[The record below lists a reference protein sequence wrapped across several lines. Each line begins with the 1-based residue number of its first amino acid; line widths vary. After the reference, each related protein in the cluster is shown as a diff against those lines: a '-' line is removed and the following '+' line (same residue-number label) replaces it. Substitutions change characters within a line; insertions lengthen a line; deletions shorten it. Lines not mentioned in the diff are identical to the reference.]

1 VRGGFVVALLCAAPL
16 SIAQAQEVPDAGVSE
31 GAPAEGSAAPADAG
45 TGQAA
50 PPTAAAEAPP
60 AEPEIDLGELEKLS
74 LEELLEVKVVTG
86 KVAQR
91 AAEVPAVITVI
102 KAEEIQARGYQSLA
116 DVLREVPGFYDVSDL
131 TWHDVGI
138 RGINV
143 GPRSAGSLLKLM
155 IDGEP
160 VPYIPSDSNLF
171 GPELVPIEAVDH
183 IEIIRGPQSA
193 LYGANA
199 FLGVINVITRSGKSV
214 GGAQLTARGSLI
226 RTNGGGGGGTVMV
239 GHGDDNLDA
248 LVAVSGDWVDRSGLS
263 LPSTSPLLSSHPEQ
277 ASTQTAQDISRPK
290 SAIAHVTA
298 NHVLGGR
305 VTAWASIQNLDSA
318 NELND
323 LAPMSHGNHV
333 GRLDQRY
340 RLSYDVEPADSI
352 NIHLSGSYF
361 DTGTTGDERI
371 DLGRPNR
378 IYLPHQHASGFSLVG
393 EGTFR
398 PVSWLQLTG
407 GADLLVEQQQL
418 LSYDTLYTHDV
429 KRDDGSVQFASGT
442 LVPGAGSGATANFT
456 NVGLYLQGI
465 VHPTEAFGITGGARV
480 DVHNIYGV
488 QVSPRIGLVFA
499 PREKPLNLKLLF
511 GTSFKAPSADQL
523 YAQSVTTFDIQGN
536 PKLQPQ
542 NAQTLELA
550 AGWRFGDKGEVQ
562 GDLYLNHIN
571 GLVAYLQSGTVLL
584 AQNLS
589 DAWVAGGE
597 LEGRYRVLKP
607 LWVKLGLGVAQT
619 VVSQS
624 QRDTLINGRA
634 LDQPFYPS
642 LQVHATLDW
651 KLPLLGLQL
660 SPTVTVVSSRLA
672 SVFNALESFNVYSLP
687 PYALVSATLSMPDR
701 IFFRDRPTR
710 FALRVDDILD
720 ARPVTPG
727 IGGVD
732 YPSLGRTFMFTV
744 TQGF

>member
-1 VRGGFVVALLCAAPL
+1 VRGGFVIALLCAAPL
-16 SIAQAQEVPDAGVSE
+16 SVARAQEVPDAGAREAAVTDT
-31 GAPAEGSAAPADAG
+31 APADGGPAALG
-45 TGQAA
+45 T
-50 PPTAAAEAPP
+50 PPGAVEAPA

-102 KAEEIQARGYQSLA
+102 KADEIQARGYQSLA
-116 DVLREVPGFYDVSDL
+116 DVLREVPGFYDISDL
-131 TWHDVGI
+131 VSHDVGI

-160 VPYIPSDSNLF
+160 VPYIPSDGNLF

-214 GGAQLTARGSLI
+214 GGAQLTARGTLI
-226 RTNGGGGGGTVMV
+226 RTNPGGGGTVMV

-248 LVAVSGDWVDRSGLS
+248 LVAVSGDWINRSGLS
-263 LPSTSPLLSSHPEQ
+263 LPESSPALSGHPGLASETTS
-277 ASTQTAQDISRPK
+277 QDISRPK

-305 VTAWASIQNLDSA
+305 VTAWASIQNLDAA

-340 RLSYDVEPADSI
+340 RLSYDVEPVEQLSL
-352 NIHLSGSYF
+352 HLSGSYF
-361 DTGTTGDERI
+361 DTGMTGDEHL
-371 DLGRPNR
+371 DLGRSNR
-378 IYLPHQHASGFSLVG
+378 IYLPRQHASGFSLVG

-398 PVSWLQLTG
+398 PASWLQLTA
-407 GADLLVEQQQL
+407 GADLLVEQQLL
-418 LSYDTLYTHDV
+418 LSYDTKYTHDV
-429 KRDDGSVQFASGT
+429 LRDDGSIQFASGQ
-442 LVPGAGSGATANFT
+442 LVPGAGANTSANFT

-465 VHPTEAFGITGGARV
+465 VHPTAAFGITGGARV

-523 YAQSVTTFDIQGN
+523 YAQPVTTFDIQGN

-542 NAQTLELA
+542 NAQTLEFA
-550 AGWRFGDKGEVQ
+550 AGWRFGDKGELQ
-562 GDLYLNHIN
+562 GDVYLNHIN

-589 DAWVAGGE
+589 DAWVVGGE

-607 LWVKLGLGVAQT
+607 VWVKLGLGVAQT

-624 QRDTLINGRA
+624 QRDTLINGHA

-642 LQVHATLDW
+642 LQVHATIDW
-651 KLPLLGLQL
+651 KLPFLGLQL

-672 SVFNALESFNVYSLP
+672 SVFNALEAFNVYSLP
-687 PYALVSATLSMPDR
+687 PYALVGATLSMPDR

-720 ARPVTPG
+720 SRPVAPG
-727 IGGVD
+727 VGGVD

-744 TQGF
+744 THGF

>member
-1 VRGGFVVALLCAAPL
+1 VRGGFFVALLCAAPL
-16 SIAQAQEVPDAGVSE
+16 SIAQAQEVPDAGVSD
-31 GAPAEGSAAPADAG
+31 AAPADSP
-45 TGQAA
+45 AA
-50 PPTAAAEAPP
+50 PAAAEAPP

-102 KAEEIQARGYQSLA
+102 KADEIQARGYQSLA

-131 TWHDVGI
+131 VSHDVGI

-143 GPRSAGSLLKLM
+143 GTRSAGSLLKLM

-160 VPYIPSDSNLF
+160 VPYSPSDGNLF
-171 GPELVPIEAVDH
+171 GPELVPIDAVDH

-214 GGAQLTARGSLI
+214 GGAQLTARGTLI
-226 RTNGGGGGGTVMV
+226 RSNPGGGGTVMV

-248 LVAVSGDWVDRSGLS
+248 LVAVSGDWANRSGLS
-263 LPSTSPLLSSHPEQ
+263 LPESSPVLSGHPGL
-277 ASTQTAQDISRPK
+277 ASDTTTQDISRPK

-318 NELND
+318 NEFND

-340 RLSYDVEPADSI
+340 RLSYDVEPTDSL

-361 DTGTTGDERI
+361 DTGTTGDERL

-378 IYLPHQHASGFSLVG
+378 IYLPNQHASGFSLVG

-398 PVSWLQLTG
+398 PLTWLQLTA
-407 GADLLVEQQQL
+407 GADLLVEQQLL
-418 LSYDTLYTHDV
+418 LSYATKYTHDV
-429 KRDDGSVQFASGT
+429 LRDDGSVQFAAGQ
-442 LVPGAGSGATANFT
+442 LIPGAGANTTANFT

-499 PREKPLNLKLLF
+499 PKEKPLNLKLLF

-523 YAQSVTTFDIQGN
+523 YAQPVTTFDIQGN

-550 AGWRFGDKGEVQ
+550 AGWRFGDKGEIQ
-562 GDLYLNHIN
+562 GDVYLNHIN

-589 DAWVAGGE
+589 DAWVVGGE

-607 LWVKLGLGVAQT
+607 VWIKLGVGVAQT

-624 QRDTLINGRA
+624 QRDTLINGHA

-642 LQVHATLDW
+642 LQVHATIDW
-651 KLPLLGLQL
+651 KLPVLGLQF

-672 SVFNALESFNVYSLP
+672 SVFNALEAFNVYSLP

-720 ARPVTPG
+720 SRPVTPG
-727 IGGVD
+727 VGGID
-732 YPSLGRTFMFTV
+732 YPSLGRTFLFTV

>member
-1 VRGGFVVALLCAAPL
+1 VRAGFAFALLCTAPL
-16 SIAQAQEVPDAGVSE
+16 SVARAQEVPDAG
-31 GAPAEGSAAPADAG
+31 APEAALADPADAG
-45 TGQAA
+45 AAAPAA
-50 PPTAAAEAPP
+50 PPPAADAAAAP
-60 AEPEIDLGELEKLS
+60 EPEIDLGELEKLS

-102 KAEEIQARGYQSLA
+102 KADEIQARGYQSLA

-131 TWHDVGI
+131 VSHDVGI

-160 VPYIPSDSNLF
+160 VPYIPSDGNLF

-214 GGAQLTARGSLI
+214 GGAQLTARGTLI
-226 RTNGGGGGGTVMV
+226 RTNPGGGGTVMV

-248 LVAVSGDWVDRSGLS
+248 LVAVSGDWLNRSGLS
-263 LPSTSPLLSSHPEQ
+263 LPESSPALGAHPGLSSDTT
-277 ASTQTAQDISRPK
+277 SQDISRPK
-290 SAIAHVTA
+290 SAIAHITA

-340 RLSYDVEPADSI
+340 RLSYDVEPLEQLSL
-352 NIHLSGSYF
+352 HFSGSYF
-361 DTGTTGDERI
+361 DTGMTGDEHL
-371 DLGRPNR
+371 DLGRSNR
-378 IYLPHQHASGFSLVG
+378 IYLPRQHASGFSLVG

-398 PVSWLQLTG
+398 PASWLQLTA
-407 GADLLVEQQQL
+407 GADLLVEQQLL
-418 LSYDTLYTHDV
+418 LSYDTKYTHDV
-429 KRDDGSVQFASGT
+429 LRDDGSIQFAAGQV
-442 LVPGAGSGATANFT
+442 LPGAGTNTTANFT

-523 YAQSVTTFDIQGN
+523 YAQPVTSFDIQGN

-542 NAQTLELA
+542 NAQTLEFA

-562 GDLYLNHIN
+562 GDIYLNHIN

-589 DAWVAGGE
+589 DAWVVGGE

-607 LWVKLGLGVAQT
+607 LWVKLGVGVAQT

-624 QRDTLINGRA
+624 QRDTLIDGHA

-651 KLPLLGLQL
+651 KLPVLGLQF

-672 SVFNALESFNVYSLP
+672 SVFNALEAFNVYSLP
-687 PYALVSATLSMPDR
+687 PYALVGATLSMPDR

-720 ARPVTPG
+720 SRPVTPG
-727 IGGVD
+727 VGGVD
-732 YPSLGRTFMFTV
+732 YPSLGRTFLFTV